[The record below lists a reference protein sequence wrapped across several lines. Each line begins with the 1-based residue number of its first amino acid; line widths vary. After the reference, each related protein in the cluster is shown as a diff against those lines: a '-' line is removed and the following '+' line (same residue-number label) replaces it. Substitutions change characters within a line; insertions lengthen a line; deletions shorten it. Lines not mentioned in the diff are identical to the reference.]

1 MATPQV
7 ALTGDGTSSAV
18 ETARPLF
25 DVFRGPPPLESAR
38 KLIEAHDELV
48 TLAICPYQVEDRFIL
63 LNFSGGFPRLETL
76 GYTQSEIGHDQF
88 RRLFSKIRTTMP
100 KLKALAVS
108 TDSVDYDADG
118 WDVFAAVPETI
129 KDVYLQFEACRDR
142 LTRNKRKTADHIA
155 KFLPR
160 TATVHVLYDDI
171 CASIVVDWLNP
182 SVPRTNVLQ
191 RERDTLRFGPWGLSN
206 RSTKQDA
213 GMPYVSRRGRG
224 A

>member
-7 ALTGDGTSSAV
+7 ALTSEALSFAV

-25 DVFRGPPPLESAR
+25 DVFHGPPPLENVP
-38 KLIEAHDELV
+38 KLIEAHDDLV
-48 TLAICPYQVEDRFIL
+48 TLAICPYQNRDIL
-63 LNFSGGFPRLETL
+63 LDFSGGFPRLETL
-76 GYTQSEIGHDQF
+76 GYMQSEIGHERF
-88 RRLFSKIRTTMP
+88 RRLFLKIRTTMP

-108 TDSVDYDADG
+108 TDNIDYDADG
-118 WDVFAAVPETI
+118 WDVFAAMPKTI
-129 KDVYLQFEACRDR
+129 KDVYLEFDSCYDR
-142 LTRNKRKTADHIA
+142 LTRDKRKTADHIA

-171 CASIVVDWLNP
+171 YAPIVIDFLNP
-182 SVPRTNVLQ
+182 SVPRANVLQ
-191 RERDTLRFGPWGLSN
+191 RERDRLRFGPWGLSN